1 MPNSQASR
9 IAVVAAVQ
17 AAPVYMN
24 LERSLARALDLI
36 AEAARRRAQL
46 VVFPESWL
54 PGYPAWLDTC
64 RDVAVWDH
72 LPMKRLYAQLLDNSV
87 VVPGRAVEAL
97 GDAARQ
103 HNVTLVMGAHERVGG
118 SIFNS
123 ILTFGPGGDLLNVHR
138 KLMPTFN
145 ERLIWAQGDGG
156 GLRAVE
162 TPVGR
167 LGGLICWEHWMPLV
181 RQRLHTEHEEIHV
194 ALWPSVKEMYQ
205 IASRHYAF
213 EGRCFVIAA
222 GGIMRRGDLPKELE
236 VAASVAAGDDEYIL
250 NGGSC
255 VISPDGSYVA
265 GPAFGS
271 EVIILARI
279 NLERTREE
287 SLTLDVAGHFNRP
300 DLFDFQF
307 KGAGAIKSGS
317 MDAPIH
323 QTEEIVIVSE
333 PRPELRPELRM
344 EIVRPAQIG
353 EAMGSVEEDDLLLAT
368 GTEVLPALDAPAPQ
382 FRVISSSRPSS
393 YDSYETEIHDI
404 EKRG

>member
-1 MPNSQASR
+1 
-9 IAVVAAVQ
+9 
-17 AAPVYMN
+17 
-24 LERSLARALDLI
+24 
-36 AEAARRRAQL
+36 
-46 VVFPESWL
+46 
-54 PGYPAWLDTC
+54 
-64 RDVAVWDH
+64 
-72 LPMKRLYAQLLDNSV
+72 
-87 VVPGRAVEAL
+87 
-97 GDAARQ
+97 
-103 HNVTLVMGAHERVGG
+103 
-118 SIFNS
+118 
-123 ILTFGPGGDLLNVHR
+123 
-138 KLMPTFN
+138 
-145 ERLIWAQGDGG
+145 
-156 GLRAVE
+156 
-162 TPVGR
+162 
-167 LGGLICWEHWMPLV
+167 
-181 RQRLHTEHEEIHV
+181 
-194 ALWPSVKEMYQ
+194 
-205 IASRHYAF
+205 
-213 EGRCFVIAA
+213 
-222 GGIMRRGDLPKELE
+222 MRRGDLPKELE